1 MTSRSNGWYDMEFR
15 LDYLFKPSTPSAE
28 METSMFAIV
37 EASGRQ
43 YQLEAGRFVD
53 LDLHELNDGDE
64 FVFDRVLMLVNG
76 KDSTL
81 GAPLVE
87 GAKVIGKVLSTGRTK
102 KIIVYHQK
110 PKKGTRKKQGH
121 RQSFTRVLVD
131 SIVLNDK
138 VLAKAEERQA
148 KPEAKTVEAA
158 PKAKPAKEPAKTDKK
173 PEAKAAKT
181 SGETKTEKKPE
192 SKSKK

>member
-1 MTSRSNGWYDMEFR
+1 MAGTILYPGLTTYWQA
-15 LDYLFKPSTPSAE
+15 STPSAE
-28 METSMFAIV
+28 METLMFAIV

-53 LDLHELNDGDE
+53 LDLQELNDGDE

-87 GAKVIGKVLSTGRTK
+87 GAKVIGKVLSNGRSR

-121 RQSFTRVLVD
+121 RQGFTRVHID
-131 SIVLNDK
+131 SILLNDK
-138 VLAKAEERQA
+138 VLAKAEPR
-148 KPEAKTVEAA
+148 PEKAEAA
-158 PKAKPAKEPAKTDKK
+158 PKANQRTSQDSQKTCSGSESNQTKRNK
-173 PEAKAAKT
+173 NNEEAGKQ
-181 SGETKTEKKPE
+181 TEEVASFPIE
-192 SKSKK
+192 